1 MEVIVE
7 KAEPLH
13 NWLFATRRIADMN
26 SSPNWDWG
34 LIPTFLAAID
44 KGSLLGAARQL
55 GISQPTAGRHIA
67 DLEAR
72 LGKALFERTGRGLQP
87 TALALELVGPARA
100 MQAGAFALTDRLQD
114 GRSALAGTVR
124 LSASQPVACYLL
136 PAVLQ
141 QLRKAMPAIQI
152 ELVVSN
158 EVSNLLQR
166 EADIALRMV
175 RPQQASLVAR
185 KIADV
190 TLSACASESYLARRG
205 EPQVPVDLLQH
216 ELIGLDFG
224 QDILRGFAALGQPV
238 TREAFALRTDDLI
251 AAWEAVRA
259 GLGVGFAADY
269 VLAGDRSVRALLPM
283 LPLPALPI
291 WLTVHREIRS
301 GGRIRAVY
309 DFLADAVPA
318 ALGEAINRTGNPDHE
333 PATLV

>member
-1 MEVIVE
+1 
-7 KAEPLH
+7 
-13 NWLFATRRIADMN
+13 MN
-26 SSPNWDWG
+26 SSPSWDWG

-136 PAVLQ
+136 PDILAR
-141 QLRKAMPAIQI
+141 LRQALPAIQI

-158 EVSNLLQR
+158 QVSNLLQR

-175 RPQQASLVAR
+175 RPEQASLVAKR
-185 KIADV
+185 IADV
-190 TLSACASESYLARRG
+190 SLSACASMAYLARRG
-205 EPQVPVDLLQH
+205 RPAQPPDLLQH
-216 ELIGLDFG
+216 ELIGYDQ
-224 QDILRGFAALGQPV
+224 QDDLLRGFAAMGFPV
-238 TREAFALRTDDLI
+238 TKEHFSLRTDDLI

-269 VLAGDRSVRALLPM
+269 TIDTDPAVQRLLPT
-283 LPLPALPI
+283 LPLPCLPI
-291 WLTVHREIRS
+291 WLTVHREIRNS
-301 GGRIRAVY
+301 GRIRAVY
-309 DFLADAVPA
+309 DFLAQAIPL
-318 ALGEAINRTGNPDHE
+318 AL
-333 PATLV
+333 